1 VVLEGEAA
9 ERCAGGAWVKV
20 EAAFRGPCLAC
31 LVKICLWSDPA
42 AEVVDSLWATFSL
55 NSCLI
60 SVRSTDRVSGGGA
73 TFIPLYHPGALL
85 PLFDVVDPLVENLRF
100 KI

>member
-1 VVLEGEAA
+1 MRLLGMGEA
-9 ERCAGGAWVKV
+9 ERYRYSS
-20 EAAFRGPCLAC
+20 E
-31 LVKICLWSDPA
+31 
-42 AEVVDSLWATFSL
+42 ATFSANL
-55 NSCLI
+55 CLI